1 MALSD
6 NSRGALLMSLAM
18 ASFAC
23 NDAIVKSITQEL
35 TIPQIMAIRG
45 AMTTGLVCL
54 VCLRLKADLSWRLLR
69 NRYVLLRILCELGAT
84 VTFFSALSRIQFATA
99 SSIMQ
104 SLPLAVTLGAAL
116 FFGEPV
122 GWRRWAAIVTGFI
135 GVLLVIR
142 PGPEGFAPA
151 ALFAVVAVFFTAT
164 RDLATRRVDPKIP
177 SLTITLYTAGANAVL
192 GLLLIPVMGGWH
204 PVTAG
209 TFGHLVVTALAVFAG
224 YQTVIMSMRRG
235 EISFVA
241 PFRYTSLIW
250 AILIGIFAFGEHLNA
265 SMLIG
270 AGIIIASG
278 LYTFV
283 REAKKRRV
291 LAETAGM
298 VLAVGSVRREGK
310 T

>member
-45 AMTTGLVCL
+45 AITTGLVCL
-54 VCLRLKADLSWRLLR
+54 VCLRLKVDLSWRLLR
-69 NRYVLLRILCELGAT
+69 NRYVLLRILCELAAT

-122 GWRRWAAIVTGFI
+122 GWRRWAAIVVGFI
-135 GVLLVIR
+135 GVLIVIR

-151 ALFAVVAVFFTAT
+151 ALFAVAAVFFTAT
-164 RDLATRRVDPKIP
+164 RDLATRRVDPDIP

-204 PVTAG
+204 PVTAS
-209 TFGHLVVTALAVFAG
+209 TFGHLVLTALAVFAG

-241 PFRYTSLIW
+241 RFRYTSLIW
-250 AILIGIFAFGEHLNA
+250 AILIGIFAFGEHLNP

-270 AGIIIASG
+270 AAVIIASG

-283 REAKKRRV
+283 REAKKRRA

-298 VLAVGSVRREGK
+298 VLAAGSERREGRS
-310 T
+310 